1 MTEANLVVSEQQ
13 ARQFREEGYFVL
25 ERVIPEGHLKALR
38 SECQRFID
46 ARDAE
51 MDRLGVEKL
60 DLDHKGKRYFVH
72 TYEGSE
78 RVREFLFSELM
89 A

>member
-1 MTEANLVVSEQQ
+1 ME
-13 ARQFREEGYFVL
+13 
-25 ERVIPEGHLKALR
+25 ALR

-46 ARDAE
+46 ERDAE